1 MENSMI
7 LNNYSFKKGILSIFV
22 ISFILFV
29 INKFYFQ
36 FSDNYTIS
44 MFILNMFILYMIKS
58 IKYTVF
64 KKMDNYFVIKMGFH
78 NVDLNNTN
86 EIIIKDESNKLND
99 LNMIEFVE
107 KHNYSALLTLNI
119 FLNSLLIILFYMIS

>member
-1 MENSMI
+1 MI

-44 MFILNMFILYMIKS
+44 MFVLNMCILYMIKS

-107 KHNYSALLTLNI
+107 KHNYSAILTLNI

>member
-1 MENSMI
+1 MI